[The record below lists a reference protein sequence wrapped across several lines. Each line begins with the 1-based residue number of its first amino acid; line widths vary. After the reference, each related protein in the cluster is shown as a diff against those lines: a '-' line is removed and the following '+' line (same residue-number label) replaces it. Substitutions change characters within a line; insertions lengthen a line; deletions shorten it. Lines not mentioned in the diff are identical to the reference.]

1 MASLLSLH
9 KIEKHMG
16 SKILFEE
23 LTFGIFEKEKI
34 GLIGPNGSGK
44 STLLKIL
51 ADLEPYDSGS
61 ITKKKN
67 LRASYIEQVTN
78 FDEKLSVKDFMLNS
92 LKRCSF
98 VDSDQIEIMAS
109 MYLSIAGFEDEE
121 VKIGS
126 LSGGWRKRLVIS
138 ASLAEEPELLI
149 LDEPTNHMD
158 WEGVLWLEGILK
170 STNSA
175 FILVSHDRFFLN
187 KLTNRT
193 IEISSFY
200 KDGFISYDCNYDEFI
215 EKKEKYIEEQQ
226 KLLETMSNK
235 ARREVDWLRAGVKAR
250 TTKSQSRI
258 KDAHQLLDNLADVKS
273 KSNFLK
279 TKSRLEIDSTKR
291 KTKKLVS
298 LKNVEISYPNNLL
311 IEKLNLDLGP
321 NTCIGL
327 LGSNGSGKTSLIK
340 VISKQLEPT
349 KGEVVW
355 AEDLKI
361 VYLDQKRED
370 LPKDETLME
379 YLGDGSDYLVFKD
392 ASIHV
397 ASYASRFLFPSE
409 KLNMKIEKLS
419 GGEQARLLIAKTLTK
434 PADILIMDEPTNDL
448 DIDTIEILE
457 SMITEFPGLV
467 LLVSHDRT
475 FLENLCHRYLG
486 LNGDGRAIEFAS
498 IEQWLNSKSEGG
510 LAPNN
515 EVEENPAKIKSFK
528 PKSKLSY
535 KEKKQL
541 DSIESDISKAE
552 AKLAKLQEGLS
563 KQDIIEDQVKLNVL
577 IEEVSAQQNKVDKL
591 YFIWDE
597 LEYKKNQ

>member
-9 KIEKHMG
+9 KLEKHMG
-16 SKILFEE
+16 AKLLFEG
-23 LTFGIFEKEKI
+23 LTLGIFEREKI

-51 ADLEPYDSGS
+51 ADLETYDSGS

-67 LRASYIEQVTN
+67 LRASYIKQVTD
-78 FDEKLSVKDFMLNS
+78 FDEDMSVKDFMVNS
-92 LKRCSF
+92 LNNCEFAEK
-98 VDSDQIEIMAS
+98 DQIDVMSS
-109 MYLSIAGFEDEE
+109 MYISIAGFENEGT
-121 VKIGS
+121 KIKS
-126 LSGGWRKRLVIS
+126 LSGGWRKRLVIA

-170 STNSA
+170 SANCS

-200 KDGFISYDCNYDEFI
+200 NDGFISYDCSYNEFLI
-215 EKKEKYIEEQQ
+215 KKEKYIEEQQ

-258 KDAHQLLDNLADVKS
+258 KEAHQLLDNLSDVKS
-273 KSNFLK
+273 KSNALK
-279 TKSRLEIDSTKR
+279 TKTRLEIDSTQR

-298 LKNVEISYPNNLL
+298 LKGVEVSYPDKLL
-311 IEKLNLDLGP
+311 IKKLDLDLGP
-321 NTCIGL
+321 KTCIGL
-327 LGSNGSGKTSLIK
+327 LGSNGSGKTSLIR
-340 VISKQLEPT
+340 VISKKMEPT
-349 KGEVVW
+349 QGEVFW
-355 AEDLKI
+355 ADDLKI
-361 VYLDQKRED
+361 VYLDQKRES
-370 LPKDETLME
+370 LPKDETLMQ

-392 ASIHV
+392 TSIHV

-409 KLNMKIEKLS
+409 KLNMKIDKLS

-457 SMITEFPGLV
+457 GMISDFPGLV

-475 FLENLCHRYLG
+475 FLENLCQRFLG
-486 LNGDGRAIEFAS
+486 LNGKGEAIEYAS
-498 IEQWLNSKSEGG
+498 IEQWVKNLGKEEGG
-510 LAPNN
+510 
-515 EVEENPAKIKSFK
+515 EESLQESIGLVKEKSFK

-541 DSIESDISKAE
+541 ESIESDISKAE
-552 AKLAKLQEGLS
+552 VKLSKLQEKLS
-563 KQDIIEDQVKLNVL
+563 NPDITEDKVKLNQ
-577 IEEVSAQQNKVDKL
+577 IITEVSDQQKIVDQL
-591 YFIWDE
+591 YLTWDE
-597 LEYKKNQ
+597 LEAKKG